1 MLMAPPLSRSGSMQR
16 GGPDDVTLRLG
27 LTEGSHINVCHKLR
41 AMARRLRSKRR
52 DMDPTASWPS

>member
-27 LTEGSHINVCHKLR
+27 LTEGSHINVVVT
-41 AMARRLRSKRR
+41 AIAREMLAFMWSIAREVSIE
-52 DMDPTASWPS
+52 A